1 MTVMNTKDK
10 NQQQKE
16 KGKFPRKLIR
26 IVWLLFFLLVVS
38 PPLLIFMVEKDT
50 LGLFGGLP
58 GLERLERPDPNL
70 SSELIAADGSILGK
84 YYRHNRTAITY
95 DELSPEL
102 INTLLVTEDV
112 RFRDHPGID
121 LRGIVRAAKGLI
133 TGSNQGGGS
142 TITMQLAQNLYRT
155 ESSNQGSL
163 YAIRKL
169 GSIITKIK
177 EYIISVKLERN
188 YTKEEIMAMYLN
200 TIEYGQNSYGIKVA
214 AKTYFNKLPSELNYK
229 ESAVIVG
236 LINKPTKWN
245 PIQNPDNAMRK
256 RTEVLYN
263 LYKYELIS
271 RESYDSLK
279 VSDFGLNFKVDSHNT
294 GPAPYFRAVA
304 GNFLN
309 RWAKEKGY
317 DIYEDGLKVY
327 TTIDPRMQKYA
338 EEAVAE
344 HMVEV
349 QKKFNEEWKGKDP
362 WRDDDGEV
370 IEDFLE
376 REIRRGEYYRVL
388 RVKFDNNK
396 DSIEKYL
403 KIKRPMTV
411 FSWEGEIDTVFNH
424 YDSLDY
430 YKRFLQTGFMA
441 MDPNT
446 GHIKAWVGGIN
457 HKFFQ
462 FDHVQQGRRQPGST
476 IKPIV
481 YTAAIENLAYSPC
494 LQFPDIQVT
503 FELPGQQ
510 PPTWSPENAEGEY
523 TGELMTIRQG
533 LARSVNSITAHVMKS
548 VGPVNVVKY
557 AKRLGIESHLDA
569 VPTLCLGA
577 GGEVSVY
584 EMVGAYST
592 FVNKGKHTKPIF
604 ISRIE
609 DKHGNL
615 IENFTPEVT
624 EAITEETAETMLYM
638 LRGATEEVGGTG
650 QRIDKRLKD
659 NLLIGAKTGTTDN
672 ASDGWFMGITKD
684 LAAGCWVGG
693 DNNTIHFRSWF
704 DGQGGRTALPIWN
717 NFMLKVY
724 SDEEIGFTPD
734 DLRPDDSRWDCSK
747 YGNAPFSESDSTKQ
761 QTKALDEMMI
771 E

>member
-1 MTVMNTKDK
+1 MSKKEK

-16 KGKFPRKLIR
+16 PRKSPRKIIR
-26 IVWLLFFLLVVS
+26 IVWILFFFMVIS
-38 PPLLIFMVEKDT
+38 PPLLIYMVEKDA

-84 YYRHNRTAITY
+84 YYRTNRSNVTY

-102 INTLLVTEDV
+102 INTLLVTEDI

-121 LRGIVRAAKGLI
+121 LRGIVRAAKGLL
-133 TGSNQGGGS
+133 TGFNQGGGS

-155 ESSNQGSL
+155 ESSNKGSL
-163 YAIRKL
+163 YSIRKL
-169 GSIITKIK
+169 GSVITKIK

-200 TIEYGQNSYGIKVA
+200 TIPYGQNAFGIKVA
-214 AKTYFNKLPSELNYK
+214 AKTYFNKLPSQLDYK
-229 ESAVIVG
+229 ESAIIVG
-236 LINKPTKWN
+236 LINGSTRWN

-263 LYKYELIS
+263 LHKYDLIT
-271 RESYDSLK
+271 RESFDSLK
-279 VSDFGLNFKVDSHNT
+279 VSDFGLNFKVESHNT

-304 GNFLN
+304 GNFLK
-309 RWAKEKGY
+309 RWAKERGY
-317 DIYEDGLKVY
+317 DIYKDGLKIY

-338 EEAVAE
+338 EEAVTE
-344 HMVEV
+344 HMAEV
-349 QKKFNEEWKGKDP
+349 QKKFDEVWDGEEP
-362 WRDDDGEV
+362 WRDDDGEL
-370 IEDFLE
+370 IENFLQ

-388 RVKFDNNK
+388 RLKFDNNK

-403 KIKRPMTV
+403 QIKRPMKV
-411 FSWEGEIDTVFNH
+411 FSWEGEVDTVFNH
-424 YDSLDY
+424 YDSLSY

-441 MDPNT
+441 MDPGS

-462 FDHVQQGRRQPGST
+462 FDHVKQGKRQPGST
-476 IKPIV
+476 FKPIV

-494 LQFPDIQVT
+494 LQFQDIQVT

-510 PPTWSPENAEGEY
+510 PPSWSPDNANGKFTEEF
-523 TGELMTIRQG
+523 MTIRQG
-533 LARSVNSITAHVMKS
+533 LAKSVNSITAHIMKS
-548 VGPVNVVKY
+548 VGPRNVVKY
-557 AKRLGIESHLDA
+557 AHRLGIESHLDA

-577 GGEVSVY
+577 GGEVSLY

-592 FVNKGKHTKPIF
+592 FGNKGKHTKPIF

-624 EAITEETAETMLYM
+624 EAITEETAETMMYM
-638 LRGATEEVGGTG
+638 LRGATEEAGGSG
-650 QRIDKRLKD
+650 FRIDNRLKES
-659 NLLIGAKTGTTDN
+659 LLIGAKTGTTDN

-684 LAAGCWVGG
+684 LTAGAWVGG
-693 DNNTIHFRSWF
+693 DNNTIHFKSWY
-704 DGQGGRTALPIWN
+704 DGQGGRTAMPIWN
-717 NFMLKVY
+717 KFMLKVY
-724 SDEEIGFTPD
+724 GDSDIGFTPND
-734 DLRPDDSRWDCSK
+734 FTQDDSRWDCSK
-747 YGNAPFSESDSTKQ
+747 YGNVPFNESDSTQ
-761 QTKALDEMMI
+761 QTVDEMMI